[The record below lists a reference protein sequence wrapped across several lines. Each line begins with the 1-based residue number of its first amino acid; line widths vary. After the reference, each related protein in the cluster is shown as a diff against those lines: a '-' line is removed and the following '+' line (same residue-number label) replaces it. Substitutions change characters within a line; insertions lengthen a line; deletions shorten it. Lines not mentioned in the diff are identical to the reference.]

1 MSEFYVTA
9 LSGEY
14 SDAQTLASFNSRFA
28 VKVTTLKEY
37 YHTIFDLKYCCPHVK
52 PQYRDEQRNKY
63 VTLSDCGNACQE
75 NILTYSQLHSA
86 FASQLVP
93 EKIIFIL
100 REISYGSEQHYP
112 KLVVWEHGKG
122 MQLENSITIKNVP
135 EKQPTNFSEH
145 IVDGHHWLCFD
156 MGLQTR
162 IIDLNNFSNQFKL
175 ENIQKKLWIP
185 KRNKIILV
193 SNEKLTVFDLHLK
206 KRTSQMSAISKVCA
220 IAFDTSAKILFVA
233 DSQFIRAFYWEIAK
247 CIGSVQH
254 PMGNRSIISLHVA
267 YDQVI
272 ILNGTTYMKMPMKCS
287 AK

>member
-1 MSEFYVTA
+1 M
-9 LSGEY
+9 
-14 SDAQTLASFNSRFA
+14 
-28 VKVTTLKEY
+28 
-37 YHTIFDLKYCCPHVK
+37 
-52 PQYRDEQRNKY
+52 
-63 VTLSDCGNACQE
+63 
-75 NILTYSQLHSA
+75 

-122 MQLENSITIKNVP
+122 LQLENSITIKNVP

-185 KRNKIILV
+185 KRSEQHKFF
-193 SNEKLTVFDLHLK
+193 THK
-206 KRTSQMSAISKVCA
+206 K
-220 IAFDTSAKILFVA
+220 
-233 DSQFIRAFYWEIAK
+233 
-247 CIGSVQH
+247 
-254 PMGNRSIISLHVA
+254 N
-267 YDQVI
+267 
-272 ILNGTTYMKMPMKCS
+272 
-287 AK
+287 